1 MAKREDALT
10 TILRTKIIAVIRMSD
25 AEKIFR
31 VADALMAGG
40 IHAVE
45 ITLTT
50 PGAVSIIRTLA
61 GQKSG
66 DILIGAGTVLDGGT
80 AEAVIHSGADFVV
93 SPIMSPEVI
102 RVCRGYGTLVAAGGL
117 TPTEIVA
124 AWNEGADI
132 VKVFPASGGPSYFK
146 DLRGPFPNIRLMPT
160 GGVGLENAA
169 EFIRSGACC
178 VAVGTALL
186 DKRLIDKNEW
196 GALTEKALQL
206 VESLSH
212 V

>member
-10 TILRTKIIAVIRMSD
+10 TILRTKIIAVIRMND

-31 VADALMAGG
+31 VVEAIKAGG
-40 IHAVE
+40 IQAIE

-61 GQKSG
+61 EQKSG

-102 RVCRGYGTLVAAGGL
+102 RVCCGYGTLVAAGGL
-117 TPTEIVA
+117 TPTEIFA

-132 VKVFPASGGPSYFK
+132 VKVFPAAGPSYFK
-146 DLRGPFPNIRLMPT
+146 DLRGPFPHIRLMPT
-160 GGVGLENAA
+160 GGVGLDNAA

-186 DKRLIDKNEW
+186 DKSLIEKNAW
-196 GALTEKALQL
+196 GALTEKARLFA
-206 VESLSH
+206 ESLSH